1 MQKIGANNWTRTSD
15 LFHVKEARYQLRYI
29 RTCGMK
35 K

>member
-1 MQKIGANNWTRTSD
+1 MKKKNGANNWTRTSD

-29 RTCGMK
+29 RTK